1 MKNGLISERER
12 FVVVDVLRTIAL
24 AGIFV
29 ANMTFFSGTVQQP
42 LEAFVLADQGT
53 VVASSLATDFS
64 FNTMFS
70 FMFGFGFMMLSS
82 RLADKGGAMG
92 GLSPADDDAL
102 LLWCD
107 ACASA
112 LAWRCAD
119 VLRLHGAA
127 SAAFFAL
134 AGTHAGA
141 AGWSGGVL
149 SLSVLLLLLCLL
161 LGPEA
166 FPPDEQALFSAA
178 EQRIMAQGSYSEIFA
193 LNLEEVPVS
202 FSGYLFFSLVL
213 FPMFLLGMAAQK
225 QAFFAYAGAHLRA
238 PRKVCAASL
247 VAAVVL
253 SLPLLVTAQES
264 LPAYLSLMTSGTAL
278 CFLFMSGVLLVYE
291 RTKGAPFWRIL
302 AALGKCSL
310 SCYIL
315 QTILGVLLFNGYGL
329 GLYGTVSPRAG
340 IVLALAL
347 FAAEIVIANL
357 WLRRFTM
364 GPLEALWRWVTYGAR
379 PRFVRG

>member
-64 FNTMFS
+64 CNTMFS

-119 VLRLHGAA
+119 VLRLHGA
-127 SAAFFAL
+127 
-134 AGTHAGA
+134 
-141 AGWSGGVL
+141 
-149 SLSVLLLLLCLL
+149 
-161 LGPEA
+161 
-166 FPPDEQALFSAA
+166 
-178 EQRIMAQGSYSEIFA
+178 
-193 LNLEEVPVS
+193 
-202 FSGYLFFSLVL
+202 
-213 FPMFLLGMAAQK
+213 
-225 QAFFAYAGAHLRA
+225 
-238 PRKVCAASL
+238 
-247 VAAVVL
+247 
-253 SLPLLVTAQES
+253 
-264 LPAYLSLMTSGTAL
+264 LPAKIMNGGS
-278 CFLFMSGVLLVYE
+278 
-291 RTKGAPFWRIL
+291 KGW
-302 AALGKCSL
+302 
-310 SCYIL
+310 
-315 QTILGVLLFNGYGL
+315 
-329 GLYGTVSPRAG
+329 
-340 IVLALAL
+340 IVC
-347 FAAEIVIANL
+347 
-357 WLRRFTM
+357 RR
-364 GPLEALWRWVTYGAR
+364 
-379 PRFVRG
+379 